1 MFHFQTFRGTILI
14 KPKLGFISDLLWR
27 GATAARA
34 RTATRPP
41 RPSDLK
47 SRGLSEGPQEERDIH
62 GEADGAWSHSEG
74 PPHPGGRAKGQAGA
88 PASGRSR
95 GPLGGMAS
103 SAGASAVPTHHRA
116 VDAAV
121 RGLTPFRA
129 RHFGCPLPRPAPPW
143 A

>member
-14 KPKLGFISDLLWR
+14 KPKRGFISDPLWR

-47 SRGLSEGPQEERDIH
+47 SRGLSEGRQEERDIH

-74 PPHPGGRAKGQAGA
+74 PPHPGGRAKVRQGRQPPAA
-88 PASGRSR
+88 PEAPSVARRAQQEPR
-95 GPLGGMAS
+95 GPHTS
-103 SAGASAVPTHHRA
+103 PC